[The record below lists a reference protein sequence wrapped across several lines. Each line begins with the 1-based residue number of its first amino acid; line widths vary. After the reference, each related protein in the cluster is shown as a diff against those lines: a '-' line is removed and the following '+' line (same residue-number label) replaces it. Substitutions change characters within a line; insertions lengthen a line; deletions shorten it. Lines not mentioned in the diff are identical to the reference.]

1 MAAPDEDDDDVGVEP
16 QSKEQ
21 QQLNAMGADR
31 EEKELDT
38 SKFVGAIGSVEE
50 EHKSAQI
57 AKAQRC
63 ARVQDPTRVAITS
76 IIFSESR
83 LVSVFPFQFLRPPD
97 FMRSPASS

>member
-1 MAAPDEDDDDVGVEP
+1 MANADDDDDDVGVEP

-50 EHKSAQI
+50 EHKSAQA

-63 ARVQDPTRVAITS
+63 VTKMCCGPHAA
-76 IIFSESR
+76 
-83 LVSVFPFQFLRPPD
+83 LWFLM
-97 FMRSPASS
+97 F